1 MPKIKGQENQR
12 YTEIFVDEWG
22 REYLA
27 NCEMKTGDPID
38 LKVYNWTAPLEPAWA
53 RGLFLPPLDDH
64 DVVTMVPR
72 VQRNKK
78 GFQILID
85 HRAWVAKRD
94 NQEAQ
99 WKERITTLARES
111 FKGADLMKVMDGDYP
126 IELLNYAGPP
136 PFPPREFI
144 LAMAAGNE
152 WALGLSPIIPER
164 ALAVLERIKPHV
176 EAQRLIGSRGGV
188 ILDPFASDTPV
199 GAFDED
205 DDEPKPF
212 AEDPFGPGGASLDKL
227 EDLEDQYDPQAT
239 GGKRVPVGAGRGKRG
254 RE

>member
-12 YTEIFVDEWG
+12 YTEIFVDAWG

-38 LKVYNWTAPLEPAWA
+38 LKAYNWTAPIEPAWA

-78 GFQILID
+78 GFQVLID
-85 HRAWVAKRD
+85 HRAWCEKRD

-111 FKGADLMKVMDGDYP
+111 FKGADLMKVMEGEYP

-144 LAMAAGNE
+144 LAMAAGND
-152 WALGLSPIIPER
+152 WALGRSPVIPER
-164 ALAVLERIKPHV
+164 ALAILDRIKPHV
-176 EAQRLIGSRGGV
+176 DAQRSFGQRGGV
-188 ILDPFASDTPV
+188 ILDPFASDTPMD
-199 GAFDED
+199 ADRDDED
-205 DDEPKPF
+205 RQPF
-212 AEDPFGPGGASLDKL
+212 VEDPFGPGGASR
-227 EDLEDQYDPQAT
+227 EEVLEDQYDPKAT
-239 GGKRVPVGAGRGKRG
+239 GGTRVPVKR
-254 RE
+254 RKTVEV